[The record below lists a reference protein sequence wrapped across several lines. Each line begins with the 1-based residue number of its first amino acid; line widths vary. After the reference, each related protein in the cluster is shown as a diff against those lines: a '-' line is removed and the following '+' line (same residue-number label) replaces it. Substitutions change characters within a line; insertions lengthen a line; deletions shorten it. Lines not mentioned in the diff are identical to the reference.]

1 MTDTI
6 TEDTPADNNEE
17 LLWKIDRLIEQV
29 EQHTGELKRERSIN
43 ADLHKK
49 IADLD
54 ARFDKL
60 TGMLTVRDLRKAGV
74 HVELTLGSDDTC
86 DCGCCD

>member
-1 MTDTI
+1 MSDTI

-29 EQHTGELKRERSIN
+29 ERHTGELKRERSIN
-43 ADLHKK
+43 ADLRKN
-49 IADLD
+49 ISDLE

-60 TGMLTVRDLRKAGV
+60 TGMMTVRDLLKAGV
-74 HVELTLGSDDTC
+74 RVELTLGPDD

>member
-1 MTDTI
+1 MSDTI

-29 EQHTGELKRERSIN
+29 EQHTAELKRERSIN

-49 IADLD
+49 IADLE
-54 ARFDKL
+54 ARFDRL

-74 HVELTLGSDDTC
+74 LVEITAPDDE
-86 DCGCCD
+86 CGCCD

>member
-1 MTDTI
+1 MSDTI

-29 EQHTGELKRERSIN
+29 DRHTGELKRERSIN

-49 IADLD
+49 ISDLE
-54 ARFDKL
+54 ASYNALVGRF
-60 TGMLTVRDLRKAGV
+60 TVRDLRKAGV
-74 HVELTLGSDDTC
+74 LVEITVPDDE
-86 DCGCCD
+86 CGCCD

>member
-1 MTDTI
+1 MSDTI
-6 TEDTPADNNEE
+6 TEDTPADNNKE

-29 EQHTGELKRERSIN
+29 EQHTAELKRERSIN

-49 IADLD
+49 IADLE
-54 ARFDKL
+54 ARFDRL

-74 HVELTLGSDDTC
+74 LVEITVPDDECGYC
-86 DCGCCD
+86 D